1 MNKRAIGIFVAVV
14 LLAAAAAVY
23 FLYVISGTESEIPDP
38 MFYAETEEE
47 SDTGLFPIDGSMKGE
62 STVTLS
68 PPETGDTGTSSY
80 LLEADFVLSEE
91 NLKESLMAFF
101 SSPCVLDFYLEDAG
115 SSGVYRCEDAGRN
128 RDFGA
133 VFTSVNFSVISMRKY
148 DAAVA
153 AGSVENPYH
162 EASYRRAY
170 FANELGQVSLIIGG
184 DGTYL
189 DFYLRKE
196 GGAERTES
204 GRTFFTE
211 TDLYDDLL
219 AVKNAMGEGCVPLN

>member
-1 MNKRAIGIFVAVV
+1 MNKRTICIFSAAILLVVAVS
-14 LLAAAAAVY
+14 AY
-23 FLYVISGTESEIPDP
+23 FFYMISLSENEIPDVVI
-38 MFYAETEEE
+38 YEETEGTDV
-47 SDTGLFPIDGSMKGE
+47 SFPIDGTPETKNA
-62 STVTLS
+62 VTLS
-68 PPETGDTGTSSY
+68 PPESGETGAASY
-80 LLEADFVLSEE
+80 LLDTDFVLNEE
-91 NLKESLMAFF
+91 DLSESLRAFF
-101 SSPCVLDFYLEDAG
+101 SAPCVLDFYLEEEG
-115 SSGVYRCEDAGRN
+115 EGIVYRCANEEENSG
-128 RDFGA
+128 FGA
-133 VFTSVNFSVISMRKY
+133 VLSSADFSVISMRKY

-219 AVKNAMGEGCVPLN
+219 AVKNAMGEDCVPLN

>member
-1 MNKRAIGIFVAVV
+1 MNKRTICIFSAAILLVVAVS
-14 LLAAAAAVY
+14 AY
-23 FLYVISGTESEIPDP
+23 FFYMISLSDNEIPDAVI
-38 MFYAETEEE
+38 YEETEGTDV
-47 SDTGLFPIDGSMKGE
+47 SFPIDGTPETKNA
-62 STVTLS
+62 VTLS
-68 PPETGDTGTSSY
+68 PPESGETGAASY
-80 LLEADFVLSEE
+80 LLDTDFVLNEE
-91 NLKESLMAFF
+91 DLSESLRAFF
-101 SSPCVLDFYLEDAG
+101 SAPCVLDFYLEEEG
-115 SSGVYRCEDAGRN
+115 EGIVYRCANEEENSG
-128 RDFGA
+128 FGA
-133 VFTSVNFSVISMRKY
+133 VLSSADFSVISMRKY

-196 GGAERTES
+196 VGAERTES

-219 AVKNAMGEGCVPLN
+219 AVKNAMGEDCVPLN